1 MERTTQDFAP
11 SEQLLK
17 IAEEF
22 VDRVRNRESPTVDE
36 YVEQYPEIKDEIRRY
51 LPMLL
56 PSSSAQSV
64 TDSFGHDQPISPD
77 MLPVGVS
84 RYHVR
89 TLIGSGNMG
98 AVYQARD
105 LELDRIVGL
114 KIPQLD
120 HRHSVERFYRE
131 ARAMATVE
139 HRNICSVFDV
149 GQFEPDDIDGE
160 ELSGLVGRPFL
171 TMAFIHGTELSKQMD
186 GPWDQVDAAK
196 LVAKI
201 ADALQVIHD
210 AGVVHRDVKPGNI
223 IMDLQNEPVITDFG
237 LARRDLPEEV
247 ELTVDGQ
254 IIGSPAYMSPE
265 QINGR
270 PELGPQADV
279 YSLGVMFYEMVCGK
293 RPFTGS
299 PLTLLRDICWKEATN
314 PRQIREDIDTDLESI
329 CLRAIE
335 KDPVDRYQSA
345 ADFAAD
351 LNAYL
356 DGRYVPPPP
365 KRRRKPNAWLP
376 WLAGVAAM
384 LLGVVLLSKSGLLSN
399 SKSNS
404 PEEQEPVSV
413 IIAQELKPKV
423 SREEFERQ
431 LREAFFDHF
440 QYISTAGREPNI
452 SEKYRRVF
460 ERYGIRPESTS
471 AEALKIFMGQQ
482 PQSVQTDIL
491 IGLES
496 WLLCKSRNGEDVP
509 VPWLRTQLEANNPHY
524 SPLRTALIELDA
536 DKVKVQTREF
546 ALKHFDPRLSVV
558 SCLHMRK
565 QDPESAMWLAQEANT
580 AFPDNAA
587 ILATIGLL
595 RSDLNHRRPAC
606 EAFSAAA
613 KIEPLPQFYTR
624 ISQCKLANNMTQQAQ
639 KAAKKAIELDAT
651 DGTAYFALGK
661 ALFRAG
667 ETDAAAKQL
676 DLAIKS
682 DCCFLPF
689 AHGFLARCLIRQGK
703 IEPAMEHARIALGMF
718 RENESWFNLTR
729 LAQDLLIEFETIDEH
744 AYQTERFEV
753 AGEFLRN
760 AKKQQQFRRLRP
772 YVVRL
777 RNDIIASDSEDAPKQ
792 IEAIKRWLPLIDR
805 LKRTGRK

>member
-1 MERTTQDFAP
+1 MERATQDFAP
-11 SEQLLK
+11 SEQLLE

-22 VDRVRNRESPTVDE
+22 VERVRNRETPTVDE
-36 YVEQYPEIKDEIRRY
+36 YIERHPEIAGEIRRY

-64 TDSFGHDQPISPD
+64 ADSSYGQYLPIPPET
-77 MLPVGVS
+77 LPVGVS

-160 ELSGLVGRPFL
+160 ELAGLVGRPYL
-171 TMAFIHGTELSKQMD
+171 TMAFIHGTELSKHID

-279 YSLGVMFYEMVCGK
+279 YSLGVMLYEMVCGK

-299 PLTLLRDICWKEATN
+299 PLTLLRDICWKDATL

-335 KDPVDRYQSA
+335 KDPATRYQSA
-345 ADFAAD
+345 AAFAAD

-365 KRRRKPNAWLP
+365 RRKKQRSLLP
-376 WLAGVAAM
+376 WLVGVAA
-384 LLGVVLLSKSGLLSN
+384 LLVGAVLLTKSGLLGSTA
-399 SKSNS
+399 KQ
-404 PEEQEPVSV
+404 PDEIETTAVV
-413 IIAQELKPKV
+413 VAHELKPKI
-423 SREEFERQ
+423 SRADFERQ
-431 LREAFFDHF
+431 LQATFFDHF
-440 QYISTAGREPNI
+440 KFISTAGRQPNI
-452 SEKYRRVF
+452 SEKYRQIF

-482 PQSVQTDIL
+482 PESVRTEIL

-496 WLLCKSRNGEDVP
+496 WLLCKSRKLEDVP
-509 VPWLRTQLEANNPHY
+509 VPWLRTQLEANNHHY
-524 SPLRTALIELDA
+524 TPLRTALIELDTE
-536 DKVKVQTREF
+536 KVKVQTREF
-546 ALKHFDPRLSVV
+546 ALKHFDPRLSVL

-565 QDPESAMWLAQEANT
+565 QEPESAMWLAMEADV
-580 AFPDNAA
+580 AYPENAT

-595 RSDLNHRRPAC
+595 HSDLNHRKLAC
-606 EAFSAAA
+606 EAFAAA
-613 KIEPLPQFYTR
+613 AEVEPLSQFYSR
-624 ISQCKLANNMTQQAQ
+624 ISTCKLGNNMTKQAQ
-639 KAAKKAIELDAT
+639 EAANQAIDLDRD
-651 DGTAYFALGK
+651 DGTAYYALAR
-661 ALFRAG
+661 ALFKAG
-667 ETDAAAKQL
+667 ETEEATGQFA
-676 DLAIKS
+676 LAIEN

-689 AHGFLARCLIRQGK
+689 AHGYLARCQIRRGK
-703 IEPAMEHARIALGMF
+703 IEPAMENARLSLGKF
-718 RENESWFNLTR
+718 RENEAWYNLTR
-729 LAQDLLIEFETIDEH
+729 FAQDLLDEFETIDEH
-744 AYQTERFEV
+744 AFQKERLEI
-753 AGEFLRN
+753 AGEFFRG
-760 AKKQQQFRRLRP
+760 ARKPQQFRRLRP
-772 YVVRL
+772 FLVRL
-777 RNDIIASDSEDAPKQ
+777 RSDVIASDSEESPAQ
-792 IEAIKRWLPLIDR
+792 VETIKKWLMQVER